1 MSETSLPV
9 TRVVPP
15 TGWAEL
21 RLAELVEYRE
31 LAAFLVWRDVKVRY
45 KQTALGV
52 AWAILQP
59 LATMVL
65 FTIVFGRLAGLP
77 SDGTPYPL
85 FALVGLLPWQVFAGS
100 LTGAAQSLV
109 GSAGLITKV
118 YFPRLVVPLASALAT
133 LVDFFVASIVL
144 AGLMAYYRV
153 MPTAAVVTLPLF
165 LALALTTALGV
176 GLWFAALNVR
186 YRDVQYV
193 LPFFMQ
199 LWLFASPVA
208 YSTSLIHSPLARA
221 VYGLNPMAGAIQG
234 FRWALLGAPP
244 PGVLLWPSVAVAAAL
259 FLSGLF
265 FFKRMEET
273 FADVI

>member
-9 TRVVPP
+9 TRIVPP
-15 TGWAEL
+15 KGWAEL

-244 PGVLLWPSVAVAAAL
+244 PGVLLWPSVVVAAAL